1 MVGLPVRA
9 RTSSPGQS
17 GASGSPPMRWD
28 RSGAAGPNKDSAFH
42 VVGESFDALYPEG
55 AAEALSDVQTTLVP
69 PGGATMAEM
78 KLEAPGHYMIEDHH
92 VGRLEKG
99 AMAHLEV
106 EGAPNPTVF
115 EYV

>member
-1 MVGLPVRA
+1 
-9 RTSSPGQS
+9 
-17 GASGSPPMRWD
+17 
-28 RSGAAGPNKDSAFH
+28 
-42 VVGESFDALYPEG
+42 
-55 AAEALSDVQTTLVP
+55 
-69 PGGATMAEM
+69 MAEM

-115 EYV
+115 EHVRRSAKRP